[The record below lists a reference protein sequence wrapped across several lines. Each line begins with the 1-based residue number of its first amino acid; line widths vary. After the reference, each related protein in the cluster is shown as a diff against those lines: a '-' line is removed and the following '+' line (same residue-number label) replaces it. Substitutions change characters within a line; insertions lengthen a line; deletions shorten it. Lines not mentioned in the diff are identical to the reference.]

1 MSPIIITRVK
11 NILLYSTICIFFFF
25 SCTYNNGNDSLDIK
39 IKKMLKSH
47 EGTFAVAFKN
57 LDDGSEILINENEE
71 FHAAS
76 TMKTP
81 R

>member
-1 MSPIIITRVK
+1 MH
-11 NILLYSTICIFFFF
+11 LFFF

-39 IKKMLKSH
+39 IKKMLKSQ

-81 R
+81 VMIEVFKNT